1 MGSESQLIIYNL
13 KLNKEIEYIPGEFN
27 DIREI
32 NFSKKYKTNNNNIII
47 MSILDL
53 SIKIYNVKEK
63 TLLLNYVQNSSIDN
77 VLELYNGDILYI
89 NDYAIYNIGLNK
101 EFKIPLS
108 YFCFSMINLYEKQN
122 ILGYTYKRYIKFIYL
137 DNPKKVYKKIEIND
151 AEEIFDVKQI
161 YNENKNYNL
170 LIILS
175 THKID
180 LYDLNNNIFMIYF
193 DMFKSNIYKK
203 IIFNFNYNEENI
215 FIIGENSIKLFAY
228 KNNNENK
235 LMNIQNINN
244 LKNINSPIY
253 SKIIATPFCFNKDGK
268 YILIFESNDEGFNTL

>member
-1 MGSESQLIIYNL
+1 LGSESQLIIYNL

-161 YNENKNYNL
+161 YNENKNYNF

-175 THKID
+175 THNID
-180 LYDLNNNIFMIYF
+180 LYDLNNNKFMIFF

-203 IIFNFNYNEENI
+203 IIFYFNYSNL
-215 FIIGENSIKLFAY
+215 IK
-228 KNNNENK
+228 
-235 LMNIQNINN
+235 I
-244 LKNINSPIY
+244 
-253 SKIIATPFCFNKDGK
+253 
-268 YILIFESNDEGFNTL
+268 

>member
-1 MGSESQLIIYNL
+1 
-13 KLNKEIEYIPGEFN
+13 
-27 DIREI
+27 
-32 NFSKKYKTNNNNIII
+32 

-108 YFCFSMINLYEKQN
+108 YFCFSMINLYEKPN

-161 YNENKNYNL
+161 YNENKNYNF

-180 LYDLNNNIFMIYF
+180 LYDLNNNKFIIYF